1 MSGRG
6 RASYPPSAAALAA
19 EPPRAEP
26 PPEEG
31 PRAPS
36 GLELLYT
43 QRFACLQRALDDARP
58 AEAPRAAAPAAAP
71 AVDSRTPPQGAA
83 DAADR
88 LRCVVCLSAEKN
100 VVFMPCMHVACCGQ
114 CANGKGPTGE
124 EKPIRRCPMCRGKVK
139 GRKIVYI

>member
-1 MSGRG
+1 M
-6 RASYPPSAAALAA
+6 YPPSAAALAA

-58 AEAPRAAAPAAAP
+58 AEAPRAAAPA
-71 AVDSRTPPQGAA
+71 VDSRTPPQGAA
-83 DAADR
+83 DVADR
-88 LRCVVCLSAEKN
+88 LRCVVCLAAEKN
-100 VVFMPCMHVACCGQ
+100 VVFMPCMHVACCSD
-114 CANGKGPTGE
+114 CAKGPTGE
-124 EKPIRRCPMCRGKVK
+124 KKPIRKCPMCRKRIK
-139 GRKIVYI
+139 RFQRIYIP